1 MPMHTKMLHKLN
13 QRFGEDEILRTAKHA
28 DAFAPGRQLNADVVL
43 RKGAAFYKSLQAFVE
58 KMPGSMRES
67 VRSVIYHALTSKPAK
82 PIVFSWAPAYDHE
95 LTIWETTCGISVLY
109 KSRYP
114 ADGAPKRTDG
124 KD

>member
-1 MPMHTKMLHKLN
+1 MRSFELPSMPTHS
-13 QRFGEDEILRTAKHA
+13 LRV
-28 DAFAPGRQLNADVVL
+28 D
-43 RKGAAFYKSLQAFVE
+43 SS
-58 KMPGSMRES
+58 MPGSMRES